1 VKVKVMPRPRRMRR
15 VEFQP
20 GITYFKPQGVPL
32 SELDVVTLSFVEVEA
47 LHLVD
52 INELS
57 QIEASKKMKISQSTF
72 FRELKTARKKV
83 ALALTTGKAI
93 KIENQ

>member
-1 VKVKVMPRPRRMRR
+1 MRR
-15 VEFQP
+15 IEFQP

-47 LHLVD
+47 LRLVD
-52 INELS
+52 TEELS
-57 QIEASKKMKISQSTF
+57 QIDASKKMNISQSTF
-72 FRELKTARKKV
+72 FRELKQARKKV

-93 KIENQ
+93 KIEKE